1 MKNVLIGGIGNVL
14 LGDDGVGP
22 YVVRLLAA
30 QYEFESG
37 VEIADLGTPA
47 LDLVDEIS
55 GRDAVILIDSVE
67 DDAAPGT
74 LLIYSKEDIVRLG
87 SSARMDTHSPAL
99 VDTVLGAELLGIAP
113 RDLLLVGIR
122 AESYD
127 AGCRLSGPVNASV
140 KDAIGT
146 ILRQLDE
153 LGVNYRRRE
162 HAEDPG
168 IWWATPEAAG
178 VPC

>member
-67 DDAAPGT
+67 DDAEPGSV
-74 LLIYSKEDIVRLG
+74 LIYRQEDIVRLNPG
-87 SSARMDTHSPAL
+87 ARMDTHSPAL
-99 VDTVLGAELLGIAP
+99 VDTLLGAQLLGIAP
-113 RDLLLVGIR
+113 RDLLLVGVR
-122 AESYD
+122 AGSYD
-127 AGCRLSGPVNASV
+127 AGCRLSEPVKASVNAV
-140 KDAIGT
+140 IGE
-146 ILRQLDE
+146 ILRQLDR
-153 LGVNYRRRE
+153 LGVTYRRRE
-162 HAEDPG
+162 RVEESG
-168 IWWATPEAAG
+168 IWWATPTAE
-178 VPC
+178 VSF